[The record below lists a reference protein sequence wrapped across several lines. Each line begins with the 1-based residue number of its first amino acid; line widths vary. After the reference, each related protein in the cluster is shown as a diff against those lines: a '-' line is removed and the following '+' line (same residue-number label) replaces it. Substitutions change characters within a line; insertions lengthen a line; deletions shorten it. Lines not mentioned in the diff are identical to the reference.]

1 MQDAERHE
9 DICLTHNQPLTVYC
23 KNSRCQAPL
32 CVRCFMLKHKDHE
45 VVDLED
51 MAEEGKHE
59 LKNIEKKCREVIEM
73 CINKEKALETAEID
87 LRSNTSRAIDDVDR
101 TRMDLLKEIQ
111 QVAEELKIKIST
123 NHEDQGKE
131 IAQAKQK
138 ILYSKESFEEVQDI
152 IGDIL
157 HSNNSAEIMKNVKG
171 IKQNYEHL
179 YHKDIKKLEASL
191 KFHRTEFHRAEI
203 TKFADNVFG
212 KICQENVTA
221 SKSSETRPK
230 TSLRSN
236 EMVQTS
242 RNNDVTQSGTPKAIL
257 QSRWDTELTK
267 FGAIGVSEDGDIT
280 VAGHDGKTWRIKQYR
295 VNGESAWYHKTTH
308 MDMTQITGI
317 CHLKTPYRKYVA
329 LSDSIKIN
337 LIDTNRKVVS
347 TFFHERI
354 APEALCSFTMDS
366 NQTVLAVNTSTEI
379 PQCQLESL
387 SFDKDSLTDM
397 GRPMNTE
404 MYNVYGL
411 CIYQMNNRKVIAM
424 ASSGMVFALDLS
436 SRKMLWRIDEKW
448 DSRQVDPRDICCDDA
463 GHLYIADG
471 TNKRVLVASTHGK
484 VLRTL
489 TRSPGNSWAIK
500 WIKAHNKLLHLYEQ
514 DKSSKISVFKITFEN
529 K

>member
-1 MQDAERHE
+1 M
-9 DICLTHNQPLTVYC
+9 
-23 KNSRCQAPL
+23 PL

-51 MAEEGKHE
+51 VAEEGKRE
-59 LKNIEKKCREVIEM
+59 LKNIGKKCREVIEM
-73 CINKEKALETAEID
+73 CIDKEKALDTAEND
-87 LRSNTSRAIDDVDR
+87 LASNTSRAIDDVDR
-101 TRMDLLKEIQ
+101 TRVDLLKEIQ
-111 QVAEELKIKIST
+111 QVAEELKIKIT
-123 NHEDQGKE
+123 ANHQDQEKE

-138 ILYSKESFEEVQDI
+138 ILYSKESFEEVHDI
-152 IGDIL
+152 IDDML
-157 HSNNSAEIMKNVKG
+157 HSNNSAEVMKNVKG

-179 YHKDIKKLEASL
+179 CHKDMKKLEATL
-191 KFHRTEFHRAEI
+191 KFHSTEFRRAEI

-212 KICQENVTA
+212 KLFQESITA
-221 SKSSETRPK
+221 SRSSNEMK
-230 TSLRSN
+230 QNTSSRSN
-236 EMVQTS
+236 EMVQAP
-242 RNNDVTQSGTPKAIL
+242 NNDVIQPGTPKAIL

-267 FGAIGVSEDGDIT
+267 FGAIGVSDDGDIT

-308 MDMTQITGI
+308 MDMTQISGI
-317 CHLKTPYRKYVA
+317 CHLKTPYRKYVV

-347 TFFHERI
+347 TFFNERI

-366 NQTVLAVNTSTEI
+366 NQTVLAVNTSTEF

-387 SFDKDSLTDM
+387 SFDKDKLTDM
-397 GRPMNTE
+397 RRPMNTE

-411 CIYQMNNRKVIAM
+411 CIYQMNNRNIIAM
-424 ASSGMVFALDLS
+424 ASSGMVFALDLNT
-436 SRKMLWRIDEKW
+436 RKMLWRIDEKW
-448 DSRQVDPRDICCDDA
+448 DSRQVDPRDICCDNA

-471 TNKRVLVASTHGK
+471 SNKRVLVASTHGK